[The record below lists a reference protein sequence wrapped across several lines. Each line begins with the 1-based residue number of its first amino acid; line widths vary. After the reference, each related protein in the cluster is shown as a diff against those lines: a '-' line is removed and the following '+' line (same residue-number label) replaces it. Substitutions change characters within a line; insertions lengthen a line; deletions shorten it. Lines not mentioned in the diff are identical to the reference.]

1 MTSSTLYSIE
11 DKSKTN
17 TFKTTTISFI
27 IFLIISLFLIII
39 VSNNGKASSLTILF
53 SSFVFILLI
62 SIIGI
67 PFFLS
72 GKKYATSMM
81 INQLG
86 VYTFNSKNDIVE
98 TILYENILI
107 IQLYDASGRD
117 TLNPNLRIKV
127 NNNGTAIWKTFPK
140 LYYVGLTN
148 KNELHLHFLLQAKSS
163 QKKIEI
169 DTTAII
175 YYQSLIKK

>member
-1 MTSSTLYSIE
+1 MNE
-11 DKSKTN
+11 
-17 TFKTTTISFI
+17 TITQLI
-27 IFLIISLFLIII
+27 IITLIISLILIIFSTFSLKISGII
-39 VSNNGKASSLTILF
+39 VLF
-53 SSFVFILLI
+53 VCLLFCVAI
-62 SIIGI
+62 CLIGI
-67 PFFLS
+67 PFYFLR
-72 GKKYATSMM
+72 KKYATSMM
-81 INQLG
+81 VNELG
-86 VYTFNSKNDIVE
+86 IFTYNNKNELVE

-117 TLNPNLRIKV
+117 NPNPNLRIKV

-169 DTTAII
+169 DPTAII

>member
-1 MTSSTLYSIE
+1 MNSSTIYSVE
-11 DKSKTN
+11 NKSKTKRN
-17 TFKTTTISFI
+17 ETITQLI
-27 IFLIISLFLIII
+27 IIILIISLILIVFSTFSLKISGII
-39 VSNNGKASSLTILF
+39 VLF
-53 SSFVFILLI
+53 VCLLFCVAI
-62 SIIGI
+62 CLIGI
-67 PFFLS
+67 PFYFLR
-72 GKKYATSMM
+72 KKYATSMM
-81 INQLG
+81 VNELG
-86 VYTFNSKNDIVE
+86 IFTYNNKNEPIE
-98 TILYENILI
+98 TILYKNILI

-117 TLNPNLRIKV
+117 NPNPNLRIKV

-169 DTTAII
+169 DPTAII

>member
-1 MTSSTLYSIE
+1 MNSSTIYIVE
-11 DKSKTN
+11 NKSKTRRN
-17 TFKTTTISFI
+17 ETITQLI
-27 IFLIISLFLIII
+27 IIILIISLILIVFSTFSLKISGII
-39 VSNNGKASSLTILF
+39 VLF
-53 SSFVFILLI
+53 VCLLFCVAI
-62 SIIGI
+62 CLIGI
-67 PFFLS
+67 PFYFLR
-72 GKKYATSMM
+72 KKYATFMM
-81 INQLG
+81 VNELG
-86 VYTFNSKNDIVE
+86 IFTYNNKNEPVE

-117 TLNPNLRIKV
+117 NPNLRIKV

-140 LYYVGLTN
+140 LYYVELTN

-169 DTTAII
+169 DPTAII